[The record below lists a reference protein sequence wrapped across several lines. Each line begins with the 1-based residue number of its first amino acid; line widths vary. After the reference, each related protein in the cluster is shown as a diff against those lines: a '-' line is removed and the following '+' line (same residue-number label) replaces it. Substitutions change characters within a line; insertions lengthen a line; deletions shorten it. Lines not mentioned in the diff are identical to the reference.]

1 VAWYYE
7 HASIFTDHQKRF
19 MSTTYIN
26 NQKLRQVFFLALLVF
41 LTVFLFLQMAAFLPG
56 FLGAITF
63 YILLRKMM
71 RYLVEKRKWKN
82 SLAAGLLLFLSF
94 LVVLLPVY
102 LTISILAS
110 RVGYVMDHSNQII
123 HAVTGWIQGI
133 EQRFDVQIIKGAN
146 ANSISGTVASTLT
159 QLLSA
164 TFNSLT
170 SVVIMYFILYF
181 MLVSRKKMEEWIY
194 NFIPLKDDNVV
205 LVGREMKSLVISNA
219 LGIPLVA
226 VLQGIVGFIGYLIIG
241 VDDIWFWF
249 VFTCIASMLPFVGAA
264 LAYLPLCILLFT
276 KGQNWQAIFLLIY
289 GFGVIGTVDN
299 VFRFMLQKKMGDVHP
314 LITVFGV
321 IIGLNLFGF
330 IGLIF
335 GPILI
340 SMFILLIKI
349 YMNEFVERRKPANAQ
364 LEV

>member
-1 VAWYYE
+1 
-7 HASIFTDHQKRF
+7 
-19 MSTTYIN
+19 MPTTYIN
-26 NQKLRQVFFLALLVF
+26 NQKLRQVFFLLFLVF

-71 RYLVEKRKWKN
+71 RYLVDKRKWKN
-82 SLAAGLLLFLSF
+82 SLAAGFLLFLSF

-102 LTISILAS
+102 LTISILSS

-133 EQRFDVQIIKGAN
+133 EQRFNVQIMKGAN
-146 ANSISGTVASTLT
+146 ANSISGTVATTLT
-159 QLLSA
+159 RLLSA

-276 KGQNWQAIFLLIY
+276 KGENWKAVFLLIY

-299 VFRFMLQKKMGDVHP
+299 VFRFMLQKKLGDVHP